1 GTHSMRI
8 ALIVP
13 GVGGVQRA
21 GHQRAIPVIQ
31 ALIERLARRHE
42 VLVVA
47 LDEERET
54 RYSLLGAT
62 VVTLGRLPGISAAGR
77 WLAGL
82 RRLIAVLR
90 REGSRFDVLHTFW
103 AGNPAAWAVA
113 AGRLLHASVMVS
125 IGGGELVWLPEIAY
139 GGQGGLLGR
148 AKVSLILRM
157 ADAVSACSRY
167 SLEPL
172 AHIRRGALWL
182 PWGVD
187 CGLFDGPSERT
198 PGPPWRLL
206 HVASLNR
213 VKDQGT
219 LLRAIRLV
227 RHQVPVELDC
237 IGEDTLGGH
246 VQRLAVELGLEP
258 AVKFHGFKPANEVA
272 TFYHRAHLYVHSSLF
287 ENTPAVVL
295 EAAAAGLP
303 TAGTAVGLMAE
314 MAPEAA
320 LAVPVRDPEA
330 LAQGILSLLV
340 NERKRSSLGRKAQQ
354 FARQYDADWTTG
366 QLEAVYAAL
375 ARRRDHKSLP
385 QA

>member
-1 GTHSMRI
+1 MRI

-21 GHQRAIPVIQ
+21 GHERVIPVIQ

-47 LDEERET
+47 LDEERQT

-62 VVTLGRLPGISAAGR
+62 VVTLGRLRGLAAAGR

-82 RRLIAVLR
+82 RRLIAVLQ
-90 REGSRFDVLHTFW
+90 RERGRFDVLHAFW
-103 AGNPAAWAVA
+103 AGNPASWAVA
-113 AGRLLHASVMVS
+113 AGRILRVAVMVS
-125 IGGGELVWLPEIAY
+125 VGGGELVWLPDIAY
-139 GGQGGLLGR
+139 GGQGDLLGR
-148 AKVSLILRM
+148 AQTSLILRM

-172 AHIRRGALWL
+172 ARIRQDALWL

-187 CGLFDGPSERT
+187 WRVFDGPMERT

-213 VKDQGT
+213 VKDHGT
-219 LLRAIRLV
+219 LLRAVRLV
-227 RHQVPVELDC
+227 RDQVPVELDC
-237 IGEDTLGGH
+237 IGEDTLGGS
-246 VQRLAVELGLEP
+246 VQRFAAELGLGP
-258 AVKFHGFKPANEVA
+258 AVKFHGFKPVDEVVP
-272 TFYHRAHLYVHSSLF
+272 FYRRAHLYIHSSLF

-303 TAGTAVGLMAE
+303 TVGTAVGLVAE

-320 LAVPVRDPEA
+320 LAVPVRDPQA
-330 LAQGILSLLV
+330 LAQGMLSLLA
-340 NERKRSSLGRKAQQ
+340 NEQKRSSLGRAAQQ
-354 FARQYDADWTTG
+354 FARRYDADWTAG
-366 QLEAVYAAL
+366 QLETAYAAVGK
-375 ARRRDHKSLP
+375 RRTHSSLP

>member
-1 GTHSMRI
+1 MRI

-13 GVGGVQRA
+13 GVGGVERA
-21 GHQRAIPVIQ
+21 GHRRVISVIQ

-47 LDEERET
+47 LDDERQT

-62 VVTLGRLPGISAAGR
+62 VVTLGRLRGFGAVGR

-82 RRLIAVLR
+82 QRLIAVLQ
-90 REGSRFDVLHTFW
+90 RERGRFDVLHAFW
-103 AGNPAAWAVA
+103 AGTPASWAVV
-113 AGRLLHASVMVS
+113 AGRILHVAVMVS
-125 IGGGELVWLPEIAY
+125 IGGGELVWLPDIAY

-148 AKVSLILRM
+148 AKTSLILRM

-172 AHIRRGALWL
+172 TRIRQDALWL

-187 CGLFDGPSERT
+187 WRLYDGPTERT

-219 LLRAIRLV
+219 LLRAVRLL
-227 RHQVPVELDC
+227 RDQVPVELDC
-237 IGEDTLGGH
+237 IGEDTLGGS
-246 VQRLAVELGLEP
+246 VQRLAVELGLEQS
-258 AVKFHGFKPANEVA
+258 VKFHGFKPADEVA
-272 TFYHRAHLYVHSSLF
+272 PFYHRAHIYVHSSLF

-303 TAGTAVGLMAE
+303 TVGTAVGLVAE

-320 LAVPVRDPEA
+320 LAVPERDPEA
-330 LAQGILSLLV
+330 LAQGVLNLLA
-340 NERKRSSLGRKAQQ
+340 NDQKRSSLGRAAQQ
-354 FARQYDADWTTG
+354 YARDYDADWTAG
-366 QLEAVYAAL
+366 QLEATYAAFGKH
-375 ARRRDHKSLP
+375 RNHRSLP

>member
-1 GTHSMRI
+1 MRI

-21 GHQRAIPVIQ
+21 GHERAIPVIQ

-42 VLVVA
+42 VVVVA
-47 LDEERET
+47 LDEERQT

-62 VVTLGRLPGISAAGR
+62 VVTLGRVRGLLAVGQ

-82 RRLIAVLR
+82 RRFIAVLQ
-90 REGSRFDVLHTFW
+90 REGGRFDVLHAFW
-103 AGNPAAWAVA
+103 AGNPAAWAVV
-113 AGRLLHASVMVS
+113 AGRLLHAAVMVS
-125 IGGGELVWLPEIAY
+125 IGGGELVWLPDIDY

-148 AKVSLILRM
+148 AKISLILRM
-157 ADAVSACSRY
+157 ADAASACSRY

-172 AHIRRGALWL
+172 TRIRQDALWL

-187 CGLFDGPSERT
+187 WRLFARPSERT

-213 VKDQGT
+213 VKDQST
-219 LLRAIRLV
+219 LLRAIQLV
-227 RHQVPVELDC
+227 RDQVPVELDC
-237 IGEDTLGGH
+237 VGEDTLGGG
-246 VQRLAVELGLEP
+246 VQRLAVELGLGP
-258 AVKFHGFKPANEVA
+258 VVKFHGFKPVNEVA
-272 TFYHRAHLYVHSSLF
+272 TFYPRAHLYVHSSLF

-295 EAAAAGLP
+295 EAASAGLP
-303 TAGTAVGLMAE
+303 TVGTAVGLVAE

-330 LAQGILSLLV
+330 LAKGILCLLRD
-340 NERKRSSLGRKAQQ
+340 EQERSSLGRKAQQ

-366 QLEAVYAAL
+366 QLAAVYAAL

-385 QA
+385 HA